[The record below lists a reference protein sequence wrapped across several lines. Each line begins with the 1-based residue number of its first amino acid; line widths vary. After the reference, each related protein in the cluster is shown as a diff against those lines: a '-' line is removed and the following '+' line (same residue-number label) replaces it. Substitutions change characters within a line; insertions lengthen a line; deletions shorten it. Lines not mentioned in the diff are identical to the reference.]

1 MAESG
6 KEAAAA
12 AAAAP
17 EPGSGP
23 PHEDEDA
30 LLARAH
36 TVISRILDRELDP
49 NPRLLHTLATMCELH
64 EARSVLLCLTQS
76 LSAPLSLSLSL
87 SLSPPFIPLPS
98 SLYIS
103 INLNSVLF
111 L

>member
-1 MAESG
+1 MAESE

-12 AAAAP
+12 TAAAA

-76 LSAPLSLSLSL
+76 LSAPLPP
-87 SLSPPFIPLPS
+87 PPFIPIPT
-98 SLYIS
+98 SLF

>member
-1 MAESG
+1 MAESE
-6 KEAAAA
+6 KEAAAD
-12 AAAAP
+12 

-76 LSAPLSLSLSL
+76 LSAPPPP
-87 SLSPPFIPLPS
+87 PPFI
-98 SLYIS
+98 
-103 INLNSVLF
+103 LF
-111 L
+111 LPVYLLI